1 MILSVVVLG
10 ETIHAYTLY
19 GSAMVIGGV
28 FLINRF

>member
-1 MILSVVVLG
+1 MILSVIVLG
-10 ETIHAYTLY
+10 ETIHGYTIY